1 MAVHPRN
8 SLKMSD
14 QETSAQNPA
23 DTAGE
28 SSIGEQADATTAAAR
43 PAASPSQ
50 AAPLLMG
57 VKLPIRILLGR
68 TQLSLRDIAQLGCG
82 AVVELDCSPDDP
94 VEIIVNDR
102 VIAHG
107 EVVVVSGNYGVRV
120 TKIASRQEDQE
131 TERAASDLFSLSQKL
146 R

>member
-1 MAVHPRN
+1 MP
-8 SLKMSD
+8 D
-14 QETSAQNPA
+14 QETTTRTPA
-23 DTAGE
+23 GTSE
-28 SSIGEQADATTAAAR
+28 EQADTSTLTSR
-43 PAASPSQ
+43 PSAGPSQ

-57 VKLPIRILLGR
+57 VKLPIRVLLGR
-68 TQLSLRDIAQLGCG
+68 TQLCLRDIAQLGSG

-107 EVVVVSGNYGVRV
+107 EVVVVSGNYGVRI
-120 TKIASRQEDQE
+120 TKIASHNGTPEVE
-131 TERAASDLFSLSQKL
+131 TESAASDLFSLSKKL

>member
-1 MAVHPRN
+1 
-8 SLKMSD
+8 MSD
-14 QETSAQNPA
+14 QDTNIQTPAEAANETGTP
-23 DTAGE
+23 
-28 SSIGEQADATTAAAR
+28 ADATGDLASAPSR
-43 PAASPSQ
+43 PAPGPSQ

-57 VKLPIRILLGR
+57 VKLPIRVMLGR
-68 TQLSLRDIAQLGCG
+68 TTLSLRDVAQLGSG

-107 EVVVVSGNYGVRV
+107 EVVVVSGNYGVRI
-120 TKIASRQEDQE
+120 TKIASHHRDDPEME
-131 TERAASDLFSLSQKL
+131 AAPSDLFSLSQKL

>member
-1 MAVHPRN
+1 
-8 SLKMSD
+8 MSD
-14 QETSAQNPA
+14 QETTTQTPTGSQ
-23 DTAGE
+23 E
-28 SSIGEQADATTAAAR
+28 EVADAGTAAAR
-43 PAASPSQ
+43 PAPGLSQ

-57 VKLPIRILLGR
+57 VKLPIRVLLGR
-68 TQLSLRDIAQLGCG
+68 TQLSLRDIAQLGNG

-107 EVVVVSGNYGVRV
+107 EVVVVSGNYGVRI
-120 TKIASRQEDQE
+120 TKIGSHHGEPE
-131 TERAASDLFSLSQKL
+131 TENAASDLFSLSQKL

>member
-1 MAVHPRN
+1 MP
-8 SLKMSD
+8 D
-14 QETSAQNPA
+14 QETTTQTPA
-23 DTAGE
+23 GTGE
-28 SSIGEQADATTAAAR
+28 EQAGAST
-43 PAASPSQ
+43 PASRYSGGPSQ

-57 VKLPIRILLGR
+57 VKLPIRVLLGR
-68 TQLSLRDIAQLGCG
+68 TQLSLRDIAQLGNG

-107 EVVVVSGNYGVRV
+107 EVVVVSGNYGVRI
-120 TKIASRQEDQE
+120 TKIASRGEKPEAEDG
-131 TERAASDLFSLSQKL
+131 ASDLFSLSDKL

>member
-1 MAVHPRN
+1 
-8 SLKMSD
+8 MSD
-14 QETSAQNPA
+14 QDTNIQTPASADVEQPQETPA
-23 DTAGE
+23 PSRPTAG
-28 SSIGEQADATTAAAR
+28 
-43 PAASPSQ
+43 PSQ

-68 TQLSLRDIAQLGCG
+68 TQLPLRDIAQLGNG

-107 EVVVVSGNYGVRV
+107 EVVVVSGNYGVRI
-120 TKIASRQEDQE
+120 TKIASRHDDAE
-131 TERAASDLFSLSQKL
+131 TESAPVSSLFNLSDKL

>member
-1 MAVHPRN
+1 
-8 SLKMSD
+8 MSD
-14 QETSAQNPA
+14 QETSTPSP
-23 DTAGE
+23 TGTE
-28 SSIGEQADATTAAAR
+28 TEQTGATDSAAAHS
-43 PAASPSQ
+43 AGLSE

-57 VKLPIRILLGR
+57 VKLPIRVLLGR
-68 TQLSLRDIAQLGCG
+68 TQLCLRDIAQLANG

-107 EVVVVSGNYGVRV
+107 EVVEVAGNYGVRI
-120 TKIASRQEDQE
+120 TKIGSRREDQE
-131 TERAASDLFSLSQKL
+131 TESSPSDLISLSRQL

>member
-1 MAVHPRN
+1 
-8 SLKMSD
+8 MSD
-14 QETSAQNPA
+14 QETSTQSPTGAQTEQTGATNPE
-23 DTAGE
+23 TG
-28 SSIGEQADATTAAAR
+28 
-43 PAASPSQ
+43 PSTGLSE

-57 VKLPIRILLGR
+57 VKLPIRVLLGR
-68 TQLSLRDIAQLGCG
+68 TQLCLRDIAQLANG

-107 EVVVVSGNYGVRV
+107 EVVEVAGNYGVRI
-120 TKIASRQEDQE
+120 TKIGSRREDQE
-131 TERAASDLFSLSQKL
+131 TESSPLDLISLSRQL